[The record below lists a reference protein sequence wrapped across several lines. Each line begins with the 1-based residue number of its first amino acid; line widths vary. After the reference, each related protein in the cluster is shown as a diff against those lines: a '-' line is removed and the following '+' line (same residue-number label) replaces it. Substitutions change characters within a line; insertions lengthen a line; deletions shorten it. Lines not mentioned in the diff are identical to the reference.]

1 MKKSKKLVA
10 ITGGIGSGKSLALSI
25 LKEKGFSTLSCD
37 KIVSDLYKTHKVKAM
52 LKALFPDGVKGEKR
66 LTINR
71 QVIAQKTFSDKSLH
85 KKLTDLI
92 TPLVMQKVLNVA
104 KRKNDTLFVEVPLLF
119 ECDYQHYFDFV
130 IVVMRDKVARIQS
143 VKTRSSLTEE
153 QILDRMNAQ
162 VNYDKLDL
170 TNCIV
175 LQNDGDKGALEK
187 AVLNAIEK
195 IL

>member
-1 MKKSKKLVA
+1 MA

-143 VKTRSSLTEE
+143 VKTRSNLTEE
-153 QILDRMNAQ
+153 EILDRMSNQ
-162 VNYDKLDL
+162 VNYDELDL
-170 TNCIV
+170 NGYIV
-175 LQNDGDKGALEK
+175 LQNDGDKKTLEIALIK
-187 AVLNAIEK
+187 TIEK